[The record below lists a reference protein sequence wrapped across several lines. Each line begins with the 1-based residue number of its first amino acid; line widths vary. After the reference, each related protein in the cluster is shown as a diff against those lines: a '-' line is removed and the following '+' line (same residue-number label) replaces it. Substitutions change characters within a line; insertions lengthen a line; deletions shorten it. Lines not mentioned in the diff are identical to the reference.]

1 MTGNISRTNDLL
13 FEVFIIVKKV
23 SFKPLWKL
31 LIDLDMTNNDL
42 IKKANIGKSTFYKL
56 KQNKNVNT
64 DSLIK
69 ICEALDCNI
78 SDIMTCKEE
87 MRKKNGNKRT

>member
-1 MTGNISRTNDLL
+1 MDLNYVVKDEINIRQVLKEHFGISNRLL
-13 FEVFIIVKKV
+13 
-23 SFKPLWKL
+23 L
-31 LIDLDMTNNDL
+31 
-42 IKKANIGKSTFYKL
+42 KL